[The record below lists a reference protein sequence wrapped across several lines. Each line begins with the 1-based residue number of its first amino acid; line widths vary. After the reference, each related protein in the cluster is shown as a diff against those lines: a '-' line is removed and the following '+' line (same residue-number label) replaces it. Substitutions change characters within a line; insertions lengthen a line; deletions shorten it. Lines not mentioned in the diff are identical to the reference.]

1 MAAPAQAA
9 AQAAKSTSA
18 QAPSV
23 TAKGS
28 LLSKALSNSSLGLV
42 GVEKKV
48 LKRDTLGKRDD
59 RTQELLK
66 GAQEA
71 MRHKELRGNV
81 AAGRAEARETAAA
94 AEKREE
100 QRAAALHSALEEMGK
115 QMKKNIFGLA
125 HTMRKQADAVKG
137 AVDVLEQKIKKELD
151 AAKKAQMK
159 ANQENMIKLQIK
171 MTGIQEQILKDSQA
185 KAEQIE
191 GLKEQLS
198 EQSKKQN
205 AANKRRAEELK
216 AQIDRLSRE
225 NEENQRKLERELEQN
240 RRQFEEQV
248 GDLGAEVKGKMDVN
262 QAEINAR
269 FKEVEEMNRRMME
282 ENKRYREE
290 EEAYRK
296 EREAKSKSENEER
309 IRKDLE
315 AKLEQIDRD
324 LQRKKDE
331 AVRRKEEADAKAAAD
346 AAAAAAEKDARERER
361 LEAIHK
367 KSVEEARRAA
377 EEAARAAREAEKE
390 AARAAREAAAAAEA
404 AAVAASAADK
414 KKWKKYSICA
424 GCGGTCVNTDYAACL
439 SISGA
444 QAGDAS
450 AGKGTNSILFE
461 GYDDDIA
468 ALVAMNIG
476 ISIKKT
482 DGGGVPLINVARGS
496 QFFNEWERMRRS
508 GVSISMQQATYN
520 LMQQY
525 LAQVRGAKGMK
536 TL

>member
-28 LLSKALSNSSLGLV
+28 HLSKALSNSSLGLV
-42 GVEKKV
+42 SVERKV
-48 LKRDTLGKRDD
+48 LKRTSLGKRDD

-71 MRHKELRGNV
+71 MRHEELTGKINT
-81 AAGRAEARETAAA
+81 AAAAAEARAAA
-94 AEKREE
+94 AEKEAEAR
-100 QRAAALHSALEEMGK
+100 QKALESSLEEMNK

-125 HTMRKQADAVKG
+125 HTMRKQGDAVKG
-137 AVDVLEQKIKKELD
+137 AVEVLEQKIKKEVD
-151 AAKKAQMK
+151 AARKAQMK
-159 ANQENMIKLQIK
+159 ASQENMVKLQIK

-185 KAEQIE
+185 KERQVE
-191 GLKEQLS
+191 ELKEQLE

-205 AANKRRAEELK
+205 AASKRRAGELK
-216 AQIDRLSRE
+216 AQIEELGRQ
-225 NEENQRKLERELEQN
+225 NEENQRKLERELAEN

-296 EREAKSKSENEER
+296 EREAKSKLEAEET
-309 IRKDLE
+309 IRKELDAKLRAIDEDLE
-315 AKLEQIDRD
+315 
-324 LQRKKDE
+324 RKKKE
-331 AVRRKEEADAKAAAD
+331 AQERKEKAEAAAEAA
-346 AAAAAAEKDARERER
+346 AAAAAAEKDAKERAR

-367 KSVEEARRAA
+367 RSVEEARRAG
-377 EEAARAAREAEKE
+377 EEAARAAAAAQAE
-390 AARAAREAAAAAEA
+390 AARAAAEAEAAATADAAAAAAAE
-404 AAVAASAADK
+404 K
-414 KKWKKYSICA
+414 KKWKKYSICS
-424 GCGGTCVNTDYAACL
+424 GCGGTCVSTDYAACL
-439 SISGA
+439 RISGVKA
-444 QAGDAS
+444 RDAS
-450 AGKGTNSILFE
+450 AGKGSSSILFE

-476 ISIKKT
+476 ISIKNT
-482 DGGGVPLINVARGS
+482 FGGGIPLINVAPGS
-496 QFFNEWERMRRS
+496 QFHGEWEAERRR
-508 GVSISMQQATYN
+508 GVSMEQATYN
-520 LMQQY
+520 LMQRY
-525 LAQVRGAKGMK
+525 LSQVRGAKGMK
-536 TL
+536 AL